1 MGGTETSGKAN
12 GTQIEGTAALARHL
26 GLSRWTVSRILN
38 GHSGVK
44 EETRQRVMKAVA
56 ELGFEPNKLA
66 RSLRGGR
73 SGLIGVSFPYLEA
86 TVLAEKS
93 RVLKNE
99 LAGDG
104 YRGIFEISEGDPAAE
119 ADVIRHFLSI
129 SVDGVVLIASKLE
142 PDDPIFEEVQK
153 RGAGIVVVDSTND
166 LPVMRVQLDRQKA
179 MAMVLEHL
187 REMGHRRIALL
198 GLGSDDMYRK
208 DRTTGLKRAC
218 KALGLDFEKDLMFID
233 AEGFSWRDYSF
244 GAELGKKVLALRKNQ
259 PTALVCLNDC
269 LAVGAM
275 RVLQEGGKSI
285 PGDYSVVGFDNTPE
299 SQWGFPSLTSVDQNI
314 SSLMKNARELLSASI
329 EGSDRRMRKV
339 SPELVA
345 RGSTGPVVGQE

>member
-1 MGGTETSGKAN
+1 MGKA
-12 GTQIEGTAALARHL
+12 GSRTKGRSLQMEGTAGLARHL
-26 GLSRWTVSRILN
+26 GLSRWTVSRVLN

-44 EETRQRVMKAVA
+44 EATRQRVMEAVE

-66 RSLRGGR
+66 RGLRGGP

-86 TVLAEKS
+86 VVLAEKS

-99 LAGDG
+99 LGEDD
-104 YRGIFEISEGDPAAE
+104 YRGVFEVSEGDPEAE

-142 PDDPIFEEVQK
+142 RTDPIFKAVES
-153 RGAGIVVVDSTND
+153 RGVGIVAVDSKSN

-179 MAMVLEHL
+179 MKIILEHL
-187 REMGHRRIALL
+187 HDLGHRKIALL
-198 GLGSDDMYRK
+198 GLGSDDMYSG
-208 DRTTGLKRAC
+208 DRATGLR
-218 KALGLDFEKDLMFID
+218 KATKVLGMDYGEDLVFID

-244 GAELGKKVLALRKNQ
+244 GAVLGKKVLEIEGDR

-269 LAVGAM
+269 LAIGAM
-275 RVLQEGGKSI
+275 RALQEAGKSV

-299 SQWGFPSLTSVDQNI
+299 SQWGYPSLTTIDQNI
-314 SSLMKNARELLSASI
+314 PKLMESARALLKDSI
-329 EGSDRRMRKV
+329 EGKPARLQKV
-339 SPELVA
+339 DPCLVA
-345 RGSTGPVVGQE
+345 RGSTGVVQPA